1 MKSKAISLGRRYSGQ
16 EVPCLQLAAP
26 PDANRGSRP
35 AGNFVAE
42 PRPAPVSR
50 DAASLR
56 IAAVF
61 GLLIAGLGLFAS
73 CSIPLPSAQPD
84 LTRYYLLTS
93 QPARPE
99 AKAEAAP
106 KRWVIGVRNV
116 EVPAYL
122 RTKSF
127 AIRSNANEV
136 AFLDLA
142 RWGEPLEQGVERV
155 LVENL
160 QALPN
165 VARISM
171 QPFRVKEQRDF
182 DVLVQI
188 LACEGATDGSVHFLA
203 SWRIV
208 ASTASANTVAE
219 GNFEA
224 AGLRWGGHDYS
235 QLAAKLSDAVAGLSR
250 DLAAALPK

>member
-1 MKSKAISLGRRYSGQ
+1 MNSKVTARSSKTGDPAYAPARRTTGVHRLLS
-16 EVPCLQLAAP
+16 
-26 PDANRGSRP
+26 GSR
-35 AGNFVAE
+35 
-42 PRPAPVSR
+42 APLS
-50 DAASLR
+50 AL
-56 IAAVF
+56 
-61 GLLIAGLGLFAS
+61 GLLLAGLGLFAS

-93 QPARPE
+93 SSARPE

-127 AIRSNANEV
+127 AIRSHTNEV
-136 AFLDLA
+136 AFLDSV
-142 RWGEPLEQGVERV
+142 RWGEPLDQGVERV

-165 VARISM
+165 VARTSM
-171 QPFRVKEQRDF
+171 QPFRVEEQRDF
-182 DVLVQI
+182 DILVQVS
-188 LACEGATDGSVHFLA
+188 ACEGTADGAVQFSA

-208 ASTASANTVAE
+208 TSTAAATTVAE
-219 GNFEA
+219 GNTNA
-224 AGLRWGGHDYS
+224 AGLRWDGHDYG
-235 QLAAKLSDAVAGLSR
+235 QLAAKLSEALAGLTH
-250 DLAAALPK
+250 DLAAALPREPAK